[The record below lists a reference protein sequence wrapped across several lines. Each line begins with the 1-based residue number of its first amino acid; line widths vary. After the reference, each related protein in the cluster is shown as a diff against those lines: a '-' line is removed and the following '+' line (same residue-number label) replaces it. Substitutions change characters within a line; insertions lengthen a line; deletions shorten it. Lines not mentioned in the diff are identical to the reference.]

1 MKILAIHADKLTVEP
16 QKKAIKEA
24 EEPQKKK
31 EEFKECLVIFSAV
44 EKKDANN
51 MKEIADKTA
60 QEIMDILQ
68 QVKAKKIVLYPYAH
82 LSSDLASPKDA
93 LEVLKEIEGIL
104 LSKKLDVSRIV
115 FGWYKAFDI
124 RCKGH
129 PLSELSRSISVEGSD
144 SGKDVSEAVKKEST
158 LKSKFYIL
166 NTNGNLN
173 EISISKGKVTGYNFS
188 KYKNL
193 EKFTS
198 YEMEK
203 VRVAKQEP
211 AHVTMM
217 KKMELV
223 DYEPGSDPGN
233 QRFYPKGR
241 LIKSLI
247 EQYVTERMIDYG
259 ALEVETPIMYDY
271 DHPSLKSYLNRFPA
285 RQYTIQTP
293 NKKTFLRFAAC
304 FGQFLIA
311 HDMTISYKDLPLK
324 LYELAK
330 SFRAEQRGELTG
342 LRRLR
347 AFTMPDCHCLCKDML
362 QAMSEMKIRFS
373 LAISTLEGIGF
384 DMPNDF
390 EYAIRVTRDFY
401 DGNKIFISDL
411 VKLWGKPALVE
422 IWEQKFFY

>member
-1 MKILAIHADKLTVEP
+1 MFLWLLT
-16 QKKAIKEA
+16 
-24 EEPQKKK
+24 
-31 EEFKECLVIFSAV
+31 S
-44 EKKDANN
+44 
-51 MKEIADKTA
+51 
-60 QEIMDILQ
+60 
-68 QVKAKKIVLYPYAH
+68 
-82 LSSDLASPKDA
+82 
-93 LEVLKEIEGIL
+93 
-104 LSKKLDVSRIV
+104 
-115 FGWYKAFDI
+115 
-124 RCKGH
+124 
-129 PLSELSRSISVEGSD
+129 
-144 SGKDVSEAVKKEST
+144 
-158 LKSKFYIL
+158 
-166 NTNGNLN
+166 
-173 EISISKGKVTGYNFS
+173 YNFS

-285 RQYTIQTP
+285 RQYTVQTP

-311 HDMTISYKDLPLK
+311 HDMTISYKNLPLP
-324 LYELAK
+324 LYELTRY
-330 SFRAEQRGELTG
+330 SFRVEQRGELTG

-347 AFTMPDCHCLCKDML
+347 TFTMPDCHCLCADML

-422 IWEQKFFY
+422 IWEQK